1 MKIIEALRIEK
12 GEIVAIVGAGGKTSL
27 MFALTGAAQK
37 PVCLTT
43 TTKLMRGE
51 GQGIA
56 EHVLFPDFATDS
68 GKSIKRAEIF
78 LVTNSLNEGNH
89 KWLGLSLSQAAELI
103 SACKQAVV
111 TCLIEG
117 DGARH
122 LALKAPTEWEP
133 VIPPMVDLVIVVVGL
148 SAIGRPLNN
157 GTVFRE
163 DIFSKLTGL
172 PLGEPILL
180 EHILRMLNHPEGGL
194 KGIPSN
200 SRAAVVFNQAD
211 AYSLMPEEKD
221 MIRET
226 LQGRYSAAILTSLRT
241 DSENCEV
248 LFIRK

>member
-1 MKIIEALRIEK
+1 MTIIEALRIEI

-27 MFALTGAAQK
+27 LFALAGAAYK

-43 TTKLMRGE
+43 TTKLMREE

-56 EHVLFPDFATDS
+56 EHVLISDFATDP
-68 GKSIKRAEIF
+68 GKSFKRAEIS
-78 LVTNSLNEGNH
+78 LVINSLNESNH

-111 TCLIEG
+111 TCLIEA

-122 LALKAPTEWEP
+122 LALKAPAEWEP
-133 VIPPMVDLVIVVVGL
+133 VIPPLVDLVIVVVGL
-148 SAIGRPLNN
+148 SAIGKPLNA
-157 GTVFRE
+157 GAVFRE

-180 EHILRMLNHPEGGL
+180 EHILRMLNHPQGGM
-194 KGIPSN
+194 KGIPPN

-248 LFIRK
+248 ILNRR